1 MDPDYPLPYTR
12 PYVTELVGV
21 MGWKDDEINEITEKV
36 RDAKKKTMKEVVQ
49 YVEELANGFRSQEE
63 EEN

>member
-36 RDAKKKTMKEVVQ
+36 RDAKKKTMKAVVQ

-63 EEN
+63 EGN